1 MDLRS
6 LARPVVALIQ
16 SVGIRALAGSVSQ
29 AWHSPLSATAAL
41 YSFEKVPLTE
51 AFNRTIFMS
60 APKPSDEIFP
70 QRGLPWLSIR

>member
-1 MDLRS
+1 M
-6 LARPVVALIQ
+6 
-16 SVGIRALAGSVSQ
+16 GESVSGHQ
-29 AWHSPLSATAAL
+29 GVQTDELKELPARYFFA
-41 YSFEKVPLTE
+41 KVPLTE